1 MLYMLNF
8 HLPWVIIRLHGA
20 RQLNWYGRRNSS
32 KRSWWAFVYIFLIRN
47 GDYLFSFSA
56 MFAFFFLFFFKLLN
70 LIKLLFFFVAII
82 VNHIFVSAER
92 VSSEHA
98 FNNLLILNKYAQI
111 AKLLLLISDGK
122 LTLNQL
128 HLNIF

>member
-1 MLYMLNF
+1 MLNVLYF
-8 HLPWVIIRLHGA
+8 HLPCIIIRLHGA

-32 KRSWWAFVYIFLIRN
+32 KRSWWAFGYIFLIRD
-47 GDYLFSFSA
+47 GDYLFPFSA
-56 MFAFFFLFFFKLLN
+56 MLTFFLLFFFQFLN
-70 LIKLLFFFVAII
+70 LVKLLFFFVAII
-82 VNHIFVSAER
+82 VNHIFISAKR
-92 VSSEHA
+92 VRSEHA
-98 FNNLLILNKYAQI
+98 FNNLLIIYQYTQI